1 MNDYI
6 NAFTNHLTDAISIA
20 NNTPL
25 TPCNKEIGNVLIC
38 GLGGSGIGGR

>member
-6 NAFTNHLTDAISIA
+6 NDFTNHLTDAISIA

-25 TPCNKEIGNVLIC
+25 TPCNKEIRNVAEQ
-38 GLGGSGIGGR
+38 GVFIGM